1 MNLPFNR
8 FGDQLF
14 CLKSISKIL
23 TFFQGFIIEYD
34 IENYSNN
41 SGKGFERIGSIKNA
55 LCTFMFFYL
64 VSFLCI
70 PINRSQRLTCLT
82 STLFI

>member
-23 TFFQGFIIEYD
+23 TFFKVSLLNTTSKKTAITAGKDSKESEVLKMPFVPSCSFI
-34 IENYSNN
+34 
-41 SGKGFERIGSIKNA
+41 
-55 LCTFMFFYL
+55 
-64 VSFLCI
+64 
-70 PINRSQRLTCLT
+70 
-82 STLFI
+82 